1 MENPTKGLTKYS
13 ACNSVAWQVLEERE
27 LLRRDPWLC
36 ISSQR
41 VRLPDNR
48 EIDDYH
54 RIRLQDVAIIL
65 LLDETDRIL
74 VFDGYRHGLGR
85 VDLTF
90 PGGAIDPGETP
101 LEAARRELR
110 EETGLAA
117 ASWTWLRDVVTSAN
131 YHVNTEHF
139 FLARDPSRV
148 GAVTSDDLEA
158 AEALWLT
165 PDEVRTRLADT
176 GAPMALAVL
185 SGLLLYLR
193 LVEGGGD
200 SRPANPA
207 GATPSRG
214 RDAV

>member
-1 MENPTKGLTKYS
+1 MTDAAEDSGSEP
-13 ACNSVAWQVLEERE
+13 VAWRVLEERE
-27 LLRRDPWLC
+27 LLRRDPWLRV
-36 ISSQR
+36 STQR
-41 VRLPDNR
+41 VRLPDGR
-48 EIDDYH
+48 EIADYH

-65 LLDETDRIL
+65 ALDETDRLLI
-74 VFDGYRHGLGR
+74 FDGYRHGLGR
-85 VDLTF
+85 PDLTF

-139 FLARDPSRV
+139 FLARDISRV
-148 GAVTSDDLEA
+148 GDASSDDLEE
-158 AEALWLT
+158 AEAVWLS
-165 PDEVRTRLADT
+165 PEEVRARLADT

-185 SGLLLYLR
+185 CGLLLYLR
-193 LVEGGGD
+193 LVEGGAA
-200 SRPANPA
+200 SLAASPAD
-207 GATPSRG
+207 ATPGPG